1 MTMVNGDGLE
11 FSFQLKKIKLNFL
24 NPYWKAIISPH
35 RNPLNYFEKRKK
47 CLRRK
52 DNADTV
58 AIGKRIYKNC
68 MEGN

>member
-1 MTMVNGDGLE
+1 MIPTDQLEPLYHCRNGREGLTHGA
-11 FSFQLKKIKLNFL
+11 LKLSALCL
-24 NPYWKAIISPH
+24 NPMD
-35 RNPLNYFEKRKK
+35 YFKKRKE

-52 DNADTV
+52 DHADTV